1 MKPSRLNLRG
11 AVDLGALAARSRTST
26 EPSAPPQGES
36 AHVVEVT
43 EATFQE
49 LVLDASRR
57 VPVVVD
63 LWATW
68 CGPCKQLSPVLMRL
82 AQAYGGRF
90 ILATIDVDANPRLA
104 QMFQVQSIP
113 SVVAV
118 VAGQAVP
125 LFMGALPEPQV
136 RQYIDQLLALAAQ
149 QGLTGSVESVDASEP
164 PLDPR
169 HDAAVDAIDA
179 GDLQR
184 AESLYRELMAAD
196 PHDAMARAG
205 LGQVVLLRRASG
217 IDPDAA
223 MAAAA
228 GSPADVDLAT
238 RAADALVLSGRSSEA
253 FSVLVGTVRATEG
266 AQRQRARDHLVELF
280 DLVGPDD
287 PSVAP
292 ARTALANALF

>member
-11 AVDLGALAARSRTST
+11 AVDLGALAARSRTSS
-26 EPSAPPQGES
+26 EPAAAQQGQS

-43 EATFQE
+43 EATFQD

-68 CGPCKQLSPVLMRL
+68 CEPCKQLSPVLMRL
-82 AQAYGGRF
+82 AQAYGGQF

-149 QGLTGSVESVDASEP
+149 QGLTGAHESVDAGESP
-164 PLDPR
+164 GDPR
-169 HDAAVDAIDA
+169 HDAAVDAIEA
-179 GDLQR
+179 GDLER
-184 AESLYRELMAAD
+184 AESLYRELMTAD

-205 LGQVVLLRRASG
+205 LGQVVLMRRASG
-217 IDPDAA
+217 IDPDVA

-228 GSPADVDLAT
+228 GSPTDVDLAT
-238 RAADALVLSGRSSEA
+238 RAADALVLSGRSAEA

-292 ARTALANALF
+292 ARTAWANALF